1 MKKPMHKH
9 LLLRGTVKNPPIDSE
24 ITYNWLKHL
33 VNKINMKIIRGPF
46 VSYVEAPGNRG
57 TTAVVMIET
66 SHIAFHV
73 WDETDPSLLQ
83 FDLYTCSELNV
94 PVVLEELEKFFK
106 FENFEY
112 LVFDRENTFVAIDG
126 SFAINAF

>member
-9 LLLRGTVKNPPIDSE
+9 LLLRGYCGKPPTDNE
-24 ITYNWLKHL
+24 ATYIWLKNL
-33 VNKINMKIIRGPF
+33 VEKINMKIIQGPF
-46 VSYVEAPGNRG
+46 VSYVDVPGNRG

-73 WDETDPSLLQ
+73 WDEENPGLLQ

-94 PVVLEELEKFFK
+94 PVVLGEIQNFF
-106 FENFEY
+106 EMIEY
-112 LVFDRENTFVAIDG
+112 QYIVFDRESEFKLIEGVY
-126 SFAINAF
+126 